1 MASGDGRPAR
11 GLTLPRRAPIDRRID
26 SPQEAVMSR
35 SPWLNV
41 SRSWWVFL
49 LYGVLALL
57 FGVATLVWP
66 GRSVLAL
73 VLAFGVLSLADGA
86 VSLLS
91 VFRKDIAL
99 PNWLLI
105 LYALASIGF
114 GLLAILQPVQMAQ
127 AMLWL
132 LALWLV
138 IAGAARIIFAIQVRK
153 LINGEWLL
161 VLSGVLAIALG
172 VLFLVRPGIGL
183 LTIAAWIAFG
193 ALLYGVLQILVAL
206 RLRGLQRATA

>member
-1 MASGDGRPAR
+1 
-11 GLTLPRRAPIDRRID
+11 
-26 SPQEAVMSR
+26 MSR
-35 SPWLNV
+35 SPWMNV

-57 FGVATLVWP
+57 FGLATLVWP

-73 VLAFGVLSLADGA
+73 VLTFGVLSLADGV

-91 VFRKDIAL
+91 IFRKDIAL

-105 LYALASIGF
+105 LYALVSIGF
-114 GLLAILQPVQMAQ
+114 GVLAITQPAQMAE
-127 AMLWL
+127 ALLWL
-132 LALWLV
+132 LALWLI

-161 VLSGVLAIALG
+161 VLSGLLAIALG

-183 LTIAAWIAFG
+183 LTIAAWIAIG
-193 ALLYGVLQILVAL
+193 ALIYGVLQIVVAW
-206 RLRGLQRATA
+206 RLRGLQQAPV